1 VSAKTFLDTLFVV
14 ALINQR
20 DQYHGRATELAALY
34 ERRAFLTTDAVLIEI
49 GNALARKFKQQAVE
63 AIGHLLSSE
72 DVQVVQL
79 TAELFA
85 EAFALY
91 ESHQDKEWGLTD
103 CISFVVMRRENVQE
117 ALTFDQHF
125 VQAGFQALMR
135 DVG

>member
-1 VSAKTFLDTLFVV
+1 MSTRTFLDTLYVI

-20 DQYHGRATELAALY
+20 DQYHGRTTELAAQY
-34 ERRAFLTTDAVLIEI
+34 ERRAFLTTDAVLLEI

-63 AIGHLLSSE
+63 VIGHLLSSE
-72 DVQVVQL
+72 DVQVVRL
-79 TAELFA
+79 TPDLFA
-85 EAFALY
+85 EAFTLY

-103 CISFVVMRRENVQE
+103 CISFVVMRRESVQE

-135 DVG
+135 EAG